1 MSLSVRRKPIG
12 SPNVIS
18 PMLSAVKYW
27 IFCARSNAFVSVGAD
42 RYDISI
48 SFTSAAIFAL
58 ILSSKPMMSL
68 PEYF

>member
-1 MSLSVRRKPIG
+1 
-12 SPNVIS
+12 
-18 PMLSAVKYW
+18 MLSAVKYW